1 MNCGEKKHIFI
12 QSFIQH
18 SLRQDS
24 WILSRTILTFACI
37 DITSLPLH
45 QTSVTLHQLTNNLLP
60 SNCLPWKLAAF
71 KHCIMSNQLAQ
82 NAKGSGRKRKFDS
95 PSTSPASSKQT
106 TSSDETIATS
116 PHRSEPEDDAMVEL
130 DFQSGS
136 VSFHAKRHK
145 LSIPPST
152 KDTMIIKPSMTDSP
166 SHEAHLRCHKD
177 DLSTDTCIARV
188 QCQTPLTS
196 PSSYTV
202 SPSKAPNASLPATLT
217 PASSMLMP
225 ADDQLTRSE
234 SQVGV
239 ALPGLLKQSLISS
252 SQDIPSPSSH
262 QNVVCHP
269 SLHSPSNITCQ
280 SSTDKKLF
288 CSDEENAKEDVSGLR
303 FIDDYYSVMD
313 EYHSGTDHVR
323 DMPKESWGEE
333 MESVH
338 LQALRTSKTVPSH
351 IEQSDVMTESRVVQ
365 SNQEESCKDFSKPCK
380 QVEAKDV
387 EPDKSHDS
395 TVTVSEAKTSAKRTR
410 SRDHSPVRETLKRSS
425 ALGKMVPRSVALHAQ
440 GGNMGPSQMRRAKAR
455 ESSRKAPT
463 CRQSLLKV
471 GKSSRS
477 CPMSDEDDISSKLIG
492 QTSKSE
498 RDELMES
505 EGSDSVVGDAER
517 EDVLGTECSSSKELA
532 VRTELA
538 LLEEDEM
545 EVDNECPVGKEHH
558 EHDSMDCLAY
568 KGDEIVEA
576 EGRKEETGGEGSS
589 GGPFPGLPE
598 SFSGL
603 QESGLAAIDL
613 FPTDEEFGVETIRRR
628 RALLGADKGGRDS
641 LLKEATRKLSLK
653 AKKRK
658 RRTSD
663 KSGGDGSVIG
673 GGLDEGDDKKQKRVA
688 PNYFVAIQV
697 CSPEIHQALQN
708 VQQTVMAGDEKLKDA
723 MVPIPTLHLTIM
735 VMHLANDE
743 DVERAKLALMECH
756 RLLGPEITRKK
767 LNVWFHGLGHFNNQV
782 MFAKIKDIDGIL
794 DTLYNV
800 AETVENCYR
809 RHGIQSTGERG
820 FKPHLTVMKL
830 SRAPSLRKKGVRR
843 IKSELYR
850 QHSATVFGNQP
861 VSGFQ
866 LCSINK
872 PKSEDGYY
880 YKAHEVLFNEDVSP
894 IPDPF
899 DLTGMDDGPK
909 GPITEHVSSSVIE
922 EEPKE
927 PMTEGVS
934 SPVEPSDSRA
944 ANQTSESLEAKEASQ
959 TPDTEPQTSPTAN
972 TEGDKPSTSAP
983 T

>member
-1 MNCGEKKHIFI
+1 MSQAVGRMYHPT
-12 QSFIQH
+12 S
-18 SLRQDS
+18 SLRRAGDIPHIHPANAQHRYQHNYNNAVQVYTVTTRNSSPPHHRPFHNGGGGYGSGPPPSPPHHTPRGRRGGRYPPNSYYNSPPPQQQPYHHPHQQQQHYHHPHHHQHQQHVQQQQQHHPQRQSPPPPPPQSQQHHHHHHTSNNSSSYYPKNQNQTGHNQAQRGSRGSGLEWDLEWDNYDLGSDKAKKAAQQRKRNERQDGWRKS
-24 WILSRTILTFACI
+24 GNGLMGNDFDLEWDDYDLRPKIEETDDGVELVLPENYLPLLKASNKATLSRGQIPISAIQVRRLPHRTFLSAKTLGFNKDLLVLTTDFPGLGDANETKELLEDALVDEREAFLLSQNNNGPEVCKLNGSSSRGSVSGSTS
-37 DITSLPLH
+37 DIPSRIEG
-45 QTSVTLHQLTNNLLP
+45 SVTDSDSIRDRSQDLTDSDDQSTNDFLDDEYELPCHDRLADVNLYALSP
-60 SNCLPWKLAAF
+60 
-71 KHCIMSNQLAQ
+71 HD
-82 NAKGSGRKRKFDS
+82 FDS
-95 PSTSPASSKQT
+95 PDSIFS
-106 TSSDETIATS
+106 
-116 PHRSEPEDDAMVEL
+116 RSLADL
-130 DFQSGS
+130 
-136 VSFHAKRHK
+136 
-145 LSIPPST
+145 T
-152 KDTMIIKPSMTDSP
+152 
-166 SHEAHLRCHKD
+166 
-177 DLSTDTCIARV
+177 DLS
-188 QCQTPLTS
+188 L
-196 PSSYTV
+196 Y
-202 SPSKAPNASLPATLT
+202 
-217 PASSMLMP
+217 
-225 ADDQLTRSE
+225 
-234 SQVGV
+234 
-239 ALPGLLKQSLISS
+239 
-252 SQDIPSPSSH
+252 
-262 QNVVCHP
+262 
-269 SLHSPSNITCQ
+269 
-280 SSTDKKLF
+280 
-288 CSDEENAKEDVSGLR
+288 
-303 FIDDYYSVMD
+303 
-313 EYHSGTDHVR
+313 
-323 DMPKESWGEE
+323 
-333 MESVH
+333 
-338 LQALRTSKTVPSH
+338 
-351 IEQSDVMTESRVVQ
+351 
-365 SNQEESCKDFSKPCK
+365 
-380 QVEAKDV
+380 
-387 EPDKSHDS
+387 
-395 TVTVSEAKTSAKRTR
+395 
-410 SRDHSPVRETLKRSS
+410 
-425 ALGKMVPRSVALHAQ
+425 
-440 GGNMGPSQMRRAKAR
+440 
-455 ESSRKAPT
+455 
-463 CRQSLLKV
+463 
-471 GKSSRS
+471 
-477 CPMSDEDDISSKLIG
+477 
-492 QTSKSE
+492 
-498 RDELMES
+498 
-505 EGSDSVVGDAER
+505 
-517 EDVLGTECSSSKELA
+517 
-532 VRTELA
+532 
-538 LLEEDEM
+538 
-545 EVDNECPVGKEHH
+545 
-558 EHDSMDCLAY
+558 
-568 KGDEIVEA
+568 
-576 EGRKEETGGEGSS
+576 
-589 GGPFPGLPE
+589 
-598 SFSGL
+598 
-603 QESGLAAIDL
+603 
-613 FPTDEEFGVETIRRR
+613 EEFGVETIRRR